1 MRVVLLGLGVLIAI
15 AAIPAPAPGQG
26 YYDRLYRGVS
36 PDPTDNRYDAQP
48 ADEARAEAER
58 AARARR
64 RANDDEPV
72 FKSLTGTATRT
83 ATAGVGRETP
93 ATPNV
98 DEPRWHPS
106 GPHCAA
112 S

>member
-1 MRVVLLGLGVLIAI
+1 MRAILLGLGVLIAI
-15 AAIPAPAPGQG
+15 AAIPALAPGQG

-58 AARARR
+58 ATRAARR

-72 FKSLTGTATRT
+72 FKSPKIDRDSDDNCDSQRGSR
-83 ATAGVGRETP
+83 
-93 ATPNV
+93 
-98 DEPRWHPS
+98 DPRDTK
-106 GPHCAA
+106 C
-112 S
+112 

>member
-36 PDPTDNRYDAQP
+36 PDPTDNRYDARP
-48 ADEARAEAER
+48 SDDARAGAER

-72 FKSLTGTATRT
+72 FKSPKNDRDSDENCDSQRGSRDTRDT
-83 ATAGVGRETP
+83 K
-93 ATPNV
+93 
-98 DEPRWHPS
+98 
-106 GPHCAA
+106 C
-112 S
+112 